1 MQKLHKV
8 PGEEL
13 PYEVVRGRAAIYGLF
28 LDDIIR
34 IFGSVFQNR
43 VIILGILA
51 GSQRFVIL
59 IREFSY

>member
-13 PYEVVRGRAAIYGLF
+13 PYEVVLGRAVIYGLF

-34 IFGSVFQNR
+34 IFGSVFRNR

>member
-13 PYEVVRGRAAIYGLF
+13 PYEVVRGLAAIYGLF

-34 IFGSVFQNR
+34 IFGSVFRNR